1 MTPRTRGL
9 IIIGTILLVAG
20 AVASQLPGVSG
31 AVPTFGLEEHEHV
44 RKTLKAH
51 GWTEPTSIELRDD
64 GFVVI
69 DYQVDDTVAA
79 SQRRAF
85 AEERLLAIREELLVD
100 GFKNFR
106 LNVNGPPPGTG
117 LVRRYGFARVVE
129 FGALEWV
136 TP

>member
-1 MTPRTRGL
+1 
-9 IIIGTILLVAG
+9 
-20 AVASQLPGVSG
+20 
-31 AVPTFGLEEHEHV
+31 
-44 RKTLKAH
+44 
-51 GWTEPTSIELRDD
+51 
-64 GFVVI
+64 
-69 DYQVDDTVAA
+69 
-79 SQRRAF
+79 
-85 AEERLLAIREELLVD
+85 LLVD